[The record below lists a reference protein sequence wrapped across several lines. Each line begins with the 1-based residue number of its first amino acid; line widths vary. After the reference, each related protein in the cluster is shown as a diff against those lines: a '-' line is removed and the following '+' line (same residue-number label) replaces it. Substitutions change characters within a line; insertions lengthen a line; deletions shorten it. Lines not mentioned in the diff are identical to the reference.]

1 MDFSLSSES
10 IDRIGVEFID
20 AEWRVSKGGTVIVF
34 FNKEDRETLVSFLE
48 AC

>member
-10 IDRIGVEFID
+10 IDRVGIEFLN

-34 FNKEDRETLVSFLE
+34 FNTEDRETLISFLKLL
-48 AC
+48 